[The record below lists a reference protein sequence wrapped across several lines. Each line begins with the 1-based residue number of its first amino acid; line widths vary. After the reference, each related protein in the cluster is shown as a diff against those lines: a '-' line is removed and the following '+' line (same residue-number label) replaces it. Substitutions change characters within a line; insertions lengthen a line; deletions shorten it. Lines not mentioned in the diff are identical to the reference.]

1 MSGWIAH
8 VKQYAKTH
16 KISYKEG
23 LKKASSTY
31 KKSRFFFKKSLK
43 IFLV

>member
-16 KISYKEG
+16 NISYKEA
-23 LKKASSTY
+23 LKKHLQHI
-31 KKSRFFFKKSLK
+31 KKSRYFYFKN
-43 IFLV
+43 I

>member
-16 KISYKEG
+16 KISYKEA

-31 KKSRFFFKKSLK
+31 KKVD
-43 IFLV
+43 IFLNI